1 MSLRYVRLLSISQFP
16 CIASNHK
23 LTILY
28 YIQAN
33 SSSVESL
40 LTSEDA
46 VIAAAAS
53 EALTLAKAAAKLAKD
68 ATLLVSN
75 KPPSHLNQQPPLLPS
90 TPENLLLKW
99 VQHMEAT
106 EDAASAA
113 VSSIATGP
121 GPDIMEHLHISPN
134 QEEDFNYDDE
144 PTSEELEDVEEQLF
158 DTSIDARSGRQTER
172 KARRVRASG
181 KAATNIVSFK
191 SGSTTRKKRVRTQ
204 EVDYS
209 DPLRYLRSTTRTT
222 RLLTPSEEVKFS
234 EGIQVK
240 FACITT

>member
-1 MSLRYVRLLSISQFP
+1 LSSSTALLDFKFDVAPAAESESTPPWPYVS
-16 CIASNHK
+16 
-23 LTILY
+23 
-28 YIQAN
+28 QAN
-33 SSSVESL
+33 SSSSSSSSVESL

-68 ATLLVSN
+68 ATLLVNN
-75 KPPSHLNQQPPLLPS
+75 KPQQLPS

-99 VQHMEAT
+99 VQHMEAA
-106 EDAASAA
+106 EDAAA
-113 VSSIATGP
+113 VSIATGP
-121 GPDIMEHLHISPN
+121 GPDIMDIIPN
-134 QEEDFNYDDE
+134 LEEDFNDDQE

-172 KARRVRASG
+172 KAKRVRASG

-191 SGSTTRKKRVRTQ
+191 SGSTGRKKRVRTQ

-209 DPLRYLRSTTRTT
+209 DPLRYLRTTTRTT
-222 RLLTPSEEVKFS
+222 RLLTPSEEIKFS

-240 FACITT
+240 FACINT